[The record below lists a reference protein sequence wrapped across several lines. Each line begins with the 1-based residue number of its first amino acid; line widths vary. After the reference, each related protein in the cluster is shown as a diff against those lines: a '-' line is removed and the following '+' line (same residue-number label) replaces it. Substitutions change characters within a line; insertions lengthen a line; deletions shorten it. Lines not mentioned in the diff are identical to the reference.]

1 MPSSLS
7 ILIAGAAG
15 QGVQSAAAILGKTL
29 HRLGFYVY
37 TSQDYQSRVRGG
49 HNFMQ
54 IRFSHGPLAAP
65 VRTHEF
71 LLALNNE
78 SLEAHLDDLAP
89 DGLALCMDADKGDV
103 RDPRLRVLSEDV
115 GPQAA
120 RGEKFVAMKLLSM
133 LFAWLGFPPETLR
146 QAVEAQFKKSLKP
159 DVLQANLD
167 AVQAVASAVDARDV
181 RAVPFTP
188 AVTHGR
194 LLLTGNDAIALG
206 MVAAGVGVYVGYPMT
221 PSTSIL
227 NALAGYGPE
236 VGIAVE
242 QVEDEVSALNA
253 AIGASYAGARS
264 ATGSSGAGMGLM
276 TEAMG
281 LAGITETPV
290 VIVDAQRAGPS
301 TGMATRTEQSDL
313 LFVVHASHGE
323 FPRAVIAPATVED
336 GFYLAAE
343 AFNIADRW
351 QIPVFLMD
359 DMAFADA
366 ESSVPSFDL
375 GRVRIDRGP
384 LAPEPGEV
392 RLFRRY
398 EVTESGVSPRA
409 FPVLSKWIVACDSH
423 EHDEVGR
430 MTDNLEN
437 RNRQM
442 EKRMRKLKGIA
453 ASFPGPEIVGAPA
466 EDLVVCWGS
475 TVGPVL
481 EAIGRLRER
490 GVSVAAAVFRY
501 LYPMNRERVQE
512 ALSGFRRIVSVEGN
526 YSGQLGRL
534 IQMET
539 CTRIHGHIGKVDG
552 RAFTVEFA
560 VERIQEVLGG
570 AS

>member
-1 MPSSLS
+1 MSAMS

-15 QGVQSAAAILGKTL
+15 QGVQSAAGILGKTL
-29 HRLGFYVY
+29 HRLGYFVY

-54 IRFSHGPLAAP
+54 IRFHNEPLAAS
-65 VRTHEF
+65 VRGNDF

-78 SLEAHLDDLAP
+78 SLGAHLPDLSAT
-89 DGLALCMDADKGDV
+89 GLAICMDRDRGDV
-103 RDPRLRVLSEDV
+103 EDPRLRSLSEEA
-115 GPQAA
+115 GPAAA
-120 RGEKFVAMKLLSM
+120 RGEKFVGVKLLSL
-133 LFAWLGFPPETLR
+133 LFTLMGFRPETLR
-146 QAVEAQFKKSLKP
+146 KAVEAQFGKKLKP
-159 DVLQANLD
+159 EVLQANLD
-167 AVQAVASAVDARDV
+167 AIDAVAATVDAGDV
-181 RAVPFTP
+181 HAIPFPP
-188 AVTHGR
+188 AEMKDH
-194 LLLTGNDAIALG
+194 LLLSGNDAIALG

-227 NALAGYGPE
+227 DALASYGPE

-253 AIGASYAGARS
+253 AVGASYAGARA

-276 TEAMG
+276 AEAMG

-313 LFVVHASHGE
+313 LFVIHASHGE
-323 FPRAVIAPATVED
+323 FPRAVIAPATTEE

-366 ESSVPSFDL
+366 ETTVPRFDIS
-375 GRVRIDRGP
+375 RVRIDRGP
-384 LAPEPGEV
+384 LAPEPDEV
-392 RLFRRY
+392 QLLRRY
-398 EVTESGVSPRA
+398 AVTESGVSPRA
-409 FPVLSKWIVACDSH
+409 FPVLSRWLVACDSH
-423 EHDEVGR
+423 EHDEMGR
-430 MTDNLEN
+430 MSDHIGN
-437 RNRQM
+437 RNRQFR
-442 EKRMRKLKGIA
+442 KRMRKLTGIA
-453 ASFPGPEIVGAPA
+453 AEFPGPEIVGAPA
-466 EDLVVCWGS
+466 DDLVICWGS

-481 EAIGRLRER
+481 EATRLLRKR
-490 GVSVAAAVFRY
+490 GVLVATGIFRY
-501 LYPMNRERVQE
+501 LYPMDRERVAE
-512 ALSGFRRIVSVEGN
+512 ALSGFRRIFSVEGN
-526 YSGQLGRL
+526 YTGQLGRL

-539 CTRIHGHIGKVDG
+539 CIRIHGHIGKVDG
-552 RAFTVEFA
+552 RAFTVED
-560 VERIQEVLGG
+560 VTDRIEKALGG